1 MRTTYKAILLT
12 LILCIISPVLGY
24 QVSAEDN
31 ILIKVY
37 INEEQVNFDKQPLMI
52 QDTTMVPFRAL
63 FEKLGVSIVWNPL
76 LQEIIGTRDELT
88 IRLTVGKSD
97 AFVNGKLTKLN
108 VPAQLI
114 DGSTYVPLRFIGE
127 ALDSEVNWDSGKRS
141 IFIATK
147 VPVTIKD
154 ISVGYDH
161 TLALMSNG
169 TVKAWGNNDYGQ
181 LAVIDRIEPSFAQ
194 LEVKGLDKVI
204 AIAAGYKYSL
214 ALKSDGTVLQWGS
227 TLGESEDYVYPSP
240 TKINDLQDVIQIYSS
255 FSRSYA
261 VKGDGTLW
269 AWGDGNI
276 GALGE
281 GGRFVTVQPI
291 QILGMENV
299 ANIAIGVS
307 STTLLK
313 TDGTVWT
320 WGSNMFGELGNGETG
335 FGIGDQSKDVLIP
348 FQLKELNH
356 ITQISS
362 GYSHTLA
369 LSSEGKV
376 WTWGENSYGQLGNGG
391 TENQLIPIELKVSWP
406 VKIVVAS
413 RTHSYIL
420 NQNGDISGW
429 GDNLRGA
436 LGNGT
441 FKPANSPQLIVN
453 QNNIIAIRSSEQQIF
468 TFSANG
474 QIWTWGDNSYG
485 QLGINQ
491 YESVYLSPQLMSVS
505 NSNRNESEES
515 SIAMVTDYHEI
526 VEAGKMYV
534 RESLDKMETTF
545 AQGGLDLQNEIVEI
559 TVEDIRADSSGGI
572 VTLILEV
579 ESIATTDSGR
589 TQFIQ
594 EFNCEV
600 SEEVGTWKVTKENS
614 VMKLSQKWL

>member
-1 MRTTYKAILLT
+1 MRVTYKAIILT
-12 LILCIISPVLGY
+12 LILCLISPVLGH
-24 QVSAEDN
+24 QVLAGN
-31 ILIKVY
+31 IPIKVY
-37 INEEQVNFDKQPLMI
+37 INEEQVIFGKQPQMI

-63 FEKLGVSIVWNPL
+63 FERLGVSINWNPL
-76 LQEIIGTRDELT
+76 LQEIIGTRDKLT
-88 IRLTVGKSD
+88 IRLTIGKSD
-97 AFVNGKLTKLN
+97 AYVNGKITKLN

-141 IFIATK
+141 IFITTTI
-147 VPVTIKD
+147 PVMLKD

-161 TLALMSNG
+161 TLALMSDG
-169 TVKAWGNNDYGQ
+169 TVMAWGNNDYGQ
-181 LAVIDRIEPSFAQ
+181 LAVNDQIKPSYTP
-194 LEVKGLDKVI
+194 LEVKGLNKVI
-204 AIAAGYKYSL
+204 AIAAGFKYSL

-227 TLGESEDYVYPSP
+227 PLGESMDYYSSP
-240 TKINDLQDVIQIYSS
+240 TKIIDLQDVKQIYSS

-261 VKGDGTLW
+261 VKDDGTLW
-269 AWGDGNI
+269 AWGDGNL

-281 GGRFVTVQPI
+281 GNRLVTVQPI
-291 QILGMENV
+291 QILGMQNV
-299 ANIAIGVS
+299 ANIAIGLS

-369 LSSEGKV
+369 LSSDGTV
-376 WTWGENSYGQLGNGG
+376 WVWGENSYGQLGNGD
-391 TENQLIPIELKVSWP
+391 TENQLIPIEIKVSSP
-406 VKIVVAS
+406 VRIVVAS

-420 NQNGDISGW
+420 IQSGDIWGW
-429 GDNLRGA
+429 GDNLRGG

-441 FKPANSPQLIVN
+441 FKPVTSPQPIVN

-491 YESVYLSPQLMSVS
+491 YESVYLSPQLLNVL
-505 NSNRNESEES
+505 NTNINAGEES

-526 VEAGKMYV
+526 VEAGKVHV

-545 AQGGLDLQNEIVEI
+545 AKGGLDLKNEIVEVS
-559 TVEDIRADSSGGI
+559 VEVIRADSLGKTA
-572 VTLILEV
+572 TLILRV
-579 ESIATTDSGR
+579 ESIATTDEGR

-600 SEEVGTWKVTKENS
+600 SEEVGMWKVTKENS
-614 VMKLSQKWL
+614 VKKLSQKWL